1 MPSGSFALE
10 YRLMAI
16 FSKDIGID
24 LGTVNVLCYESG
36 EIVLHEPSIVA
47 IQVDEQ
53 KIVEVGQAAKEM
65 QGRAPETIEVMRP
78 LRDGVIADYEVTER
92 MLYYFIQKICGPFR
106 LFKPRVMVS
115 VPYGVTSV
123 ESRAVH
129 QAAVQAGSREAYLI
143 QEPLAAAI
151 GAGLPVA
158 TPTGNMIVDLGGGA
172 SEAAIIAVNG
182 IVVANSVRIGGIKL
196 DEAIIAYVRKKYGL
210 VIGEP
215 TAEDVKL
222 RIGAALPLDEEMSM
236 EVQGRD
242 QVTGLPR
249 SVTLTT
255 SEVAEAISEP
265 LNAVVGMVKTV
276 LEKTP
281 PELISDTID
290 RGMVVCGGGALLRS
304 MDKLLTKE
312 TGVPAYVADN
322 PLACVAIGCGKALEM
337 YEVLR
342 PNLPRV
348 G

>member
-1 MPSGSFALE
+1 
-10 YRLMAI
+10 MAV

-24 LGTVNVLCYESG
+24 LGTVNVLCYEGG

-129 QAAVQAGSREAYLI
+129 QAALQAGSREAYLI

-172 SEAAIIAVNG
+172 SEAAIVAVNG

-222 RIGAALPLDEEMSM
+222 RIGAAMPPDEEMTM

-255 SEVAEAISEP
+255 SEAAEAVAEPLAAI
-265 LNAVVGMVKTV
+265 VGMVRAV

-281 PELISDTID
+281 PELVSDTID

-342 PNLPRV
+342 PNLPKV

>member
-1 MPSGSFALE
+1 MAL
-10 YRLMAI
+10 

-24 LGTVNVLCYESG
+24 LGTINVLCYEGG

-47 IQVDEQ
+47 IQIEEQ
-53 KIVEVGQAAKEM
+53 KIVAVGQEAKEM
-65 QGRAPETIEVMRP
+65 LGRVPENIEVMRP
-78 LRDGVIADYEVTER
+78 LRDGVIADYEVTQL
-92 MLYYFIQKICGPFR
+92 MLQYFVKKICGPLQ
-106 LFKPRVMVS
+106 LFKPRLMVS

-129 QAAVQAGSREAYLI
+129 QAALQSGGREAYLI

-172 SEAAIIAVNG
+172 SEAAIVAING
-182 IVVANSVRIGGIKL
+182 IVTANSVRVGGVKL
-196 DEAIIAYVRKKYGL
+196 DDAIVAYVRKKYGL

-215 TAEDVKL
+215 TAEDLKI
-222 RIGAALPLDEEMSM
+222 RIGAAMVVDEELSM

-249 SVTLTT
+249 STTLTT
-255 SEVAEAISEP
+255 SEVVEAMQEP
-265 LNAVVGMVKTV
+265 LAQIVNMVKTV

-281 PELISDTID
+281 PELVSDTID
-290 RGMVVCGGGALLRS
+290 RGMVVCGGGALLRGI
-304 MDKLLTKE
+304 DKLLTKE
-312 TGVPAYVADN
+312 TSVPAYLADN
-322 PLACVAIGCGKALEM
+322 PLACVAIGCGKALEQ
-337 YEVLR
+337 YELLK

-348 G
+348 